1 MRASVTPAVSQA
13 FRQTAQQD
21 QNYTASRSHP
31 SRPET
36 PKVRG
41 VGSPTARRVLP
52 SRSEIPPTVAGGS
65 LAAAPL
71 SRLASAFL
79 LRGSFLLVTGREG
92 RMAGDARVAG
102 LEDFLADRG
111 EALLQAALERL
122 LRHWRKVEGDP
133 EGYLRRTIYN
143 LAADGWRR
151 QRRWRARLP
160 LLHGA
165 DDGIVPDHSEQ
176 VGQRDELVRLLVRL
190 PPGQRAAIVLRYCED
205 LTDDEAAKVLGCPVG
220 PVRLATSRGL
230 PPLR

>member
-111 EALLQAALERL
+111 EPLLRAAMLLTGRREAGEDPPQAAPERL
-122 LRHWRKVEGDP
+122 LRHWRDGGGDP
-133 EGYLRRTIYN
+133 G
-143 LAADGWRR
+143 G
-151 QRRWRARLP
+151 
-160 LLHGA
+160 
-165 DDGIVPDHSEQ
+165 
-176 VGQRDELVRLLVRL
+176 
-190 PPGQRAAIVLRYCED
+190 
-205 LTDDEAAKVLGCPVG
+205 
-220 PVRLATSRGL
+220 
-230 PPLR
+230 